1 MRNNMIGIIGA
12 LEEEVNLIKNELTDK
27 KDLFISGSI
36 YTVGK
41 LFNKEVVITKCG
53 VGKVF
58 SAIAA
63 EVMALKFNVECI
75 INTGVAGA
83 LSENLSVNDLAIAS
97 SVVQHDMD
105 TSPLGDPKGLI
116 SGINVINFDADEN
129 LIKKLEKVA
138 KELNVNYEKGVI
150 ATGDQFISDK
160 AKKEEIKNSFNAIAC
175 EMEGGAIGH
184 VAFVNRIPFIV
195 IRTISDNANGDAKVD
210 FPKFLTLATRTLYR
224 LTKRF
229 LELY

>member
-1 MRNNMIGIIGA
+1 MIGIIGA
-12 LEEEVNLIKNELTDK
+12 LEEEIALIKNDLTDK
-27 KDLFISGSI
+27 KDYFISGST

-41 LFNKEVVITKCG
+41 LFGKEVVITKCG

-58 SAIAA
+58 SAIAS

-83 LSENLSVNDLAIAS
+83 LSENLTVNDVAIG
-97 SVVQHDMD
+97 VGTVQHDMD

-116 SGINVINFDADEN
+116 SGINVITFESDAN
-129 LIKKLEKVA
+129 LTNKFERAVKD
-138 KELNVNYEKGVI
+138 LNINYEKG
-150 ATGDQFISDK
+150 ISDK
-160 AKKEEIKNSFNAIAC
+160 TKKEEIKNSFNAIAC

-184 VAFVNRIPFIV
+184 VAFVNKIPYIV
-195 IRTISDNANGDAKVD
+195 IRSISDNANGDAKVD
-210 FPKFLTLATRTLYR
+210 FPKFLELATTTLYHI
-224 LTKRF
+224 TKRF

>member
-1 MRNNMIGIIGA
+1 MIGIIGA